1 MIYRIPLLY
10 LVMINAVTFLAMWWD
25 KRKAVRNQ
33 WRVAEVTLQLLGI
46 IGGAIGILSG
56 MYKLRYKT
64 KKMSFL
70 AVAVVGLIISL
81 IIYWIVGIQYI

>member
-1 MIYRIPLLY
+1 MIYWFPLLY
-10 LVMINAVTFLAMWWD
+10 LVVINAVAFLAMWWD
-25 KRKAVRNQ
+25 KRKAVKNQ

-46 IGGAIGILSG
+46 IGGAIGILGG
-56 MYKLRYKT
+56 MYKFRHKT

-70 AVAVVGLIISL
+70 AAAIVGLIISL

>member
-1 MIYRIPLLY
+1 MIYWFPLLY

-46 IGGAIGILSG
+46 IGGVQSEYSAVCTSFAIRQRRCPFWL
-56 MYKLRYKT
+56 
-64 KKMSFL
+64 
-70 AVAVVGLIISL
+70 
-81 IIYWIVGIQYI
+81 

>member
-1 MIYRIPLLY
+1 MIYWFPLLY